1 MFTSF
6 RVEEYNLILR
16 SENEVLPRQTVN
28 DGFQRG
34 RQILKY
40 ILLTPQT
47 TLCMPTIQY
56 GVHIIHHEIPH
67 FLLPLEVLPAT
78 LKMLSF
84 RRMKFL

>member
-1 MFTSF
+1 MQGNKSVFTSF

-47 TLCMPTIQY
+47 TFMYANYTIWS
-56 GVHIIHHEIPH
+56 GHNTP
-67 FLLPLEVLPAT
+67 
-78 LKMLSF
+78 
-84 RRMKFL
+84 